1 MSDRSY
7 CHSEL
12 HAHEG
17 TGGHIAPTVAAAG
30 LTVNERVERLRAAF
44 AGTRPEILVADW
56 ANFGNEWGQGGGFDN
71 KVVFEKYT

>member
-1 MSDRSY
+1 MTDGSF

-12 HAHEG
+12 GAHEG
-17 TGGHIAPTVAAAG
+17 SGDQIAPTPASPG
-30 LTVNERVERLRAAF
+30 LTVNERVQRLRAAL
-44 AGTRPEILVADW
+44 AATRPEIIVADW